1 MRPKQAPPSTRQN
14 AKRDAI
20 LAAAT
25 ATFARYGYRKT
36 SMDEVARAAG
46 ASRQGL
52 YLHFPTKEELFRATV
67 EYAVSAQLG
76 AAMEVLSNEAQPLD
90 TRMVSACDEWSGR
103 YVGVEGADAGDLNE
117 VSAALT
123 GSILAKYEHQFEL
136 RVAQFV
142 ASSPQGMFYERIGV
156 PSLEVAKTLHAA
168 IRGLKHSCRSHDEF
182 LEGVRVAVR
191 VLLGPISR

>member
-1 MRPKQAPPSTRQN
+1 MSPLRTRPRNRQS

-20 LAAAT
+20 LTAAT
-25 ATFARYGYRKT
+25 ATFARFGYRKT

-67 EYAVSAQLG
+67 EYALSAQLG
-76 AAMEVLSNEAQPLD
+76 AATAALRNEAQPLH
-90 TRMVSACDEWSGR
+90 TRLVSACDEWNGR
-103 YVGVEGADAGDLNE
+103 YVGVGGADAGDLTE
-117 VSAALT
+117 ASAALT
-123 GSILAKYEHQFEL
+123 GSILARYEQQFEQQ
-136 RVAQFV
+136 VAQAV
-142 ASSPQGMFYERIGV
+142 RSSPHGTFYERMGV

-168 IRGLKHSCRSHDEF
+168 IRGLKHSCLSHEEF

-191 VLLGPISR
+191 VLLAR